1 MRTAI
6 VIQNKR
12 RDAAESFFQKVS
24 GCIPFSDCR
33 NVVFGFFSQTP
44 FFVLKTGKNPQWNK
58 SQCCVNIEEN
68 CYCSLVTQ
76 NRRKDGWLMG
86 IYLNPG
92 NNKFKRAVNS
102 DIYVDKTGLIKYT
115 NSIVDTLQSCV
126 CVSRP
131 RRFGK
136 SMAADMLTAY
146 YSKGCDS
153 RELFSSLEIAKDE
166 NFEEHLNKYDT
177 IFLNMQEFLSR
188 SSNVKELLERVEGK
202 VIRELKKQYPDVE
215 LYDENDLAETMQDI
229 FAESE
234 CPFIVII
241 DEWDCIFRE
250 FKHDKAAQ
258 EIYLDFLRDLLKD
271 KEYIYLAYMTGIL
284 PIKKYGTH
292 SALNMFDEFSMID
305 PGPLAEYVGFTE
317 KEVEALCQKYQM
329 DINEI
334 KNWYDGYSFE
344 EVESVYSPKSVVS
357 CMRLGKL
364 GNYWNQT
371 ETFEALQIYIDMN
384 FEGLRDD
391 ILSMIAGE
399 TVPVN
404 TRSFTN
410 DMTTFRTEDDVLT
423 LLIHLGYLG
432 YRYADK
438 TVFIPNEEIRS
449 EYVSAIAVSDWGEVS
464 KALKNSADTL
474 QAIWQG
480 REEQV
485 AEGIRQAHFETSHLQ
500 YNDENAL
507 SYTISLALYAARN
520 FYTVHREL
528 SGGKGFA
535 DIVYVPRKRFLD
547 KPALVVEL
555 KWDKNA
561 EGAIQQ
567 IKEKEYCRSLEE
579 YKGNLLLVGINY
591 DKKTQVHTCKIE
603 QYRKEESI

>member
-1 MRTAI
+1 MRLKA
-6 VIQNKR
+6 
-12 RDAAESFFQKVS
+12 FFKKVS
-24 GCIPFSDCR
+24 GCVPFSGYR
-33 NVVFGFFSQTP
+33 NVVFGFLVIHP

-68 CYCSLVTQ
+68 CYCLLVTQ
-76 NRRKDGWLMG
+76 NRRKDGCLMG

-153 RELFSSLEIAKDE
+153 RELFSGLEIAKDE
-166 NFEEHLNKYDT
+166 SFEEHLNKYDT

>member
-1 MRTAI
+1 
-6 VIQNKR
+6 
-12 RDAAESFFQKVS
+12 
-24 GCIPFSDCR
+24 
-33 NVVFGFFSQTP
+33 
-44 FFVLKTGKNPQWNK
+44 
-58 SQCCVNIEEN
+58 
-68 CYCSLVTQ
+68 
-76 NRRKDGWLMG
+76 MG

-102 DIYVDKTGLIKYT
+102 DIYVDKTGLIGYT
-115 NSIVDTLQSCV
+115 NSVINTMQSCV

-153 RELFSSLEIAKDE
+153 KELFEGLEIAG
-166 NFEEHLNKYDT
+166 NQSFREHLNQYDT

-188 SSNVKELLERVEGK
+188 SANVRELLERVEEK
-202 VIRELKKQYPDVE
+202 VIRELVRAYPGIE
-215 LYDENDLAETMQDI
+215 LYDEKDLAETMQDI
-229 FAESE
+229 FAESG
-234 CPFIVII
+234 CPFVIII

-258 EIYLDFLRDLLKD
+258 ETYLDFLRDLLKD

-317 KEVEALCQKYQM
+317 QEVEELCRKYQM

-357 CMRLGKL
+357 CMRLGKM
-364 GNYWNQT
+364 GNYWSQT
-371 ETFEALQIYIDMN
+371 ETFEALQLYIDMN

-432 YRYADK
+432 YHYADK

-449 EYVSAIAVSDWGEVS
+449 EYVSAVSVSDWGEVS
-464 KALKNSADTL
+464 RALKNSADTL

-480 REEQV
+480 REKQV

-520 FYTVHREL
+520 FYTIHREF

-535 DIVYVPRKRFLD
+535 DLVFVPRKRFAD

-555 KWDKNA
+555 KWNKDA
-561 EGAIQQ
+561 DGAIRQ
-567 IKEKEYCRSLEE
+567 IRQKEYCHSLEE
-579 YKGNLLLVGINY
+579 YTGNLLLVGINY
-591 DKKTQVHTCKIE
+591 NKKTQEHTCKIE
-603 QYRKEESI
+603 SYRKEESV

>member
-1 MRTAI
+1 MRLKA
-6 VIQNKR
+6 
-12 RDAAESFFQKVS
+12 FFKKVS
-24 GCIPFSDCR
+24 GCVPFSDCR

-166 NFEEHLNKYDT
+166 SFEEHLNKYDT

-391 ILSMIAGE
+391 VLRMIAGE
-399 TVPVN
+399 AVPVN
-404 TRSFTN
+404 TGIFTN
-410 DMTTFRTEDDVLT
+410 DMITFRIKDDVLT

-432 YRYADK
+432 YDQIK
-438 TVFIPNEEIRS
+438 KMTFVPNEEIRQELITAVNCKPWNEMLMFQQES
-449 EYVSAIAVSDWGEVS
+449 ENLLEATLDMDSVAVANQIEKIHNEYASVIQYHNENSLSSVLTIAYLSAM
-464 KALKNSADTL
+464 
-474 QAIWQG
+474 
-480 REEQV
+480 
-485 AEGIRQAHFETSHLQ
+485 Q
-500 YNDENAL
+500 Y
-507 SYTISLALYAARN
+507 Y
-520 FYTVHREL
+520 FKPVREL
-528 SGGKGFA
+528 STGRGFA
-535 DIVYVPRKRFLD
+535 DFVFIPKPEYKND
-547 KPALVVEL
+547 YPALIVEL
-555 KWDKNA
+555 KWNQNA
-561 EGAIQQ
+561 QTAMEQ
-567 IKEKEYCRSLEE
+567 IKEKKYPSSVLD
-579 YKGNLLLVGINY
+579 YTGNILLVAINY
-591 DKKTQVHTCKIE
+591 DKATKEHQCIIE
-603 QYRKEESI
+603 EYEKAESL

>member
-1 MRTAI
+1 MRLKA
-6 VIQNKR
+6 
-12 RDAAESFFQKVS
+12 FFKKVS

-234 CPFIVII
+234 CLFIVII